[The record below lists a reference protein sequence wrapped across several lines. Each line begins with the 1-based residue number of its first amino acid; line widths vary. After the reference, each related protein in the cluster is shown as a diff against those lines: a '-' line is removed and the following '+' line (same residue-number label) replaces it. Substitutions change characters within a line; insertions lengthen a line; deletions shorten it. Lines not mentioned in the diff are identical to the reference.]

1 MITFIANQMLCC
13 SVLSVKPGLYMRV
26 RENGPN
32 FIKHNIKRAFAN
44 QILLS
49 DVFSTIMGKV
59 ELSKWSPN
67 MGQEGP
73 A

>member
-1 MITFIANQMLCC
+1 M
-13 SVLSVKPGLYMRV
+13 LSVKPGVYMKV

-32 FIKHNIKRAFAN
+32 FIKHSIKRAFAN

-59 ELSKWSPN
+59 QLSKWSPN
-67 MGQEGP
+67 LGQEGP
-73 A
+73 VCFYNGFAYVKIV